1 MPELGK
7 TGATIQDAARGMK
20 KTAEKPKAHVEKVAD
35 LALSIAKKYISKE
48 PETVVGVEEEKGEWK
63 VTVEAV
69 ERKAVPDT
77 QDLLG
82 RYEIRL
88 NKNGELIG
96 WKQKMI
102 RKRSDRMIPAEE
114 EWVVTG

>member
-1 MPELGK
+1 M
-7 TGATIQDAARGMK
+7 AT
-20 KTAEKPKAHVEKVAD
+20 EKPKALVEKITD
-35 LALSIAKKYISKE
+35 LALGIAKKYISKD
-48 PETVVGVEEEKGEWK
+48 PETVIGVEEEEGEWK
-63 VTVEAV
+63 VTVEV
-69 ERKAVPDT
+69 LERKAVPDT

-96 WKQKMI
+96 WTQKMI
-102 RKRSDRMIPAEE
+102 RKRCDRLVPPEE

>member
-1 MPELGK
+1 M
-7 TGATIQDAARGMK
+7 A
-20 KTAEKPKAHVEKVAD
+20 AEKPKASVEKVTD
-35 LALSIAKKYISKE
+35 LALAIAKKYISKE
-48 PETVVGVEEEKGEWK
+48 PETVIGVEQKEEEWK
-63 VTVEAV
+63 VTVEAL

-88 NKNGELIG
+88 DKNGELIG
-96 WKQKMI
+96 WKQMMI
-102 RKRSDRMIPAEE
+102 RKRSDRMMPPEE

>member
-1 MPELGK
+1 M
-7 TGATIQDAARGMK
+7 
-20 KTAEKPKAHVEKVAD
+20 TAEKPRASVEKITD
-35 LALSIAKKYISKE
+35 LAFAITKKYISKQ
-48 PETVVGVEEEKGEWK
+48 PETIIGIEQKEGEWK
-63 VTVEAV
+63 VTVEAL

-96 WKQKMI
+96 WTQAMI
-102 RKRSDRMIPAEE
+102 RKRADRMMPAAKE
-114 EWVVTG
+114 EWVVTS

>member
-1 MPELGK
+1 M
-7 TGATIQDAARGMK
+7 AT
-20 KTAEKPKAHVEKVAD
+20 EKPIASIEKITN
-35 LALSIAKKYISKE
+35 LAFIIAKKYISKE
-48 PETVVGVEEEKGEWK
+48 PETIIGMEQEKGEWK
-63 VTVEAV
+63 VMVEAL

-102 RKRSDRMIPAEE
+102 RKRSDRMTPPEE
-114 EWVVTG
+114 EWTITG

>member
-1 MPELGK
+1 M
-7 TGATIQDAARGMK
+7 
-20 KTAEKPKAHVEKVAD
+20 TAEKPRASVEKITD
-35 LALSIAKKYISKE
+35 LALAITKKYISKE
-48 PETVVGVEEEKGEWK
+48 PETVIGVEQKEGEWK
-63 VTVEAV
+63 VTVEAL

-88 NKNGELIG
+88 SKNGGLIG
-96 WKQKMI
+96 WKQMMI
-102 RKRSDRMIPAEE
+102 RKRSDRMMPPEE

>member
-1 MPELGK
+1 MA
-7 TGATIQDAARGMK
+7 TG
-20 KTAEKPKAHVEKVAD
+20 KPKASIEKITD
-35 LALSIAKKYISKE
+35 LALAIARKYISKE
-48 PETVVGVEEEKGEWK
+48 TETVIGVEEKDGEWK
-63 VTVEAV
+63 VTVEAL

-96 WKQKMI
+96 WTQKII
-102 RKRSDRMIPAEE
+102 RKRSDRMMPTAEE

>member
-1 MPELGK
+1 M
-7 TGATIQDAARGMK
+7 AT
-20 KTAEKPKAHVEKVAD
+20 EKPRASVEKITN
-35 LALSIAKKYISKE
+35 LALAIAKKYISKE
-48 PETVVGVEEEKGEWK
+48 PETVIGIEQKEGEWK
-63 VTVEAV
+63 VTVEAL

-96 WKQKMI
+96 WTQKMI
-102 RKRSDRMIPAEE
+102 RKRSDRMMPAEE
-114 EWVVTG
+114 DWVVTG

>member
-1 MPELGK
+1 M
-7 TGATIQDAARGMK
+7 AT
-20 KTAEKPKAHVEKVAD
+20 EKSKASLEKIMD

-48 PETVVGVEEEKGEWK
+48 PETVIGVEEGEGEWK
-63 VTVEAV
+63 VTVEAL

-88 NKNGELIG
+88 NKDGELIG
-96 WKQKMI
+96 WKQKMV
-102 RKRSDRMIPAEE
+102 RKRSDRMMPAEE